1 MLPLTYD
8 GKGGRSSA
16 SIVQYA
22 HARRTQIGG
31 TGNGPRNTQ
40 AGVDIT
46 TKVYPTDIIPDKKI
60 QDMGN
65 QKGVFRQNNFLND
78 PYISK
83 QLGLGAGGEM
93 GRFMNVNSDQ
103 TNKNTQEDD
112 ELEVELTEEEFHY
125 AVKMT
130 DVAIRQLTK

>member
-1 MLPLTYD
+1 
-8 GKGGRSSA
+8 
-16 SIVQYA
+16 
-22 HARRTQIGG
+22 
-31 TGNGPRNTQ
+31 
-40 AGVDIT
+40 
-46 TKVYPTDIIPDKKI
+46 
-60 QDMGN
+60 MGN

-83 QLGLGAGGEM
+83 QLGLGGGGEM
-93 GRFMNVNSDQ
+93 GRFMNVNSDKANQ
-103 TNKNTQEDD
+103 DTQEDD